1 MIKYGFNFL
10 WMFSKGRDDQLPQL
24 VNEKELDFLAETGFN
39 FVRIP
44 TDYRFWTNGFNYQDV
59 DERVLERIDSYL
71 EACKDRNLHMC
82 LNMHRVPGY
91 CINGNHLERDNLWL
105 DDVALDGFVYQWELF
120 AKRYKGIPN
129 KFLSFDLINEPPGV
143 GQYGFTR
150 ENHEKV
156 IRRTV
161 DAIRAIDPE
170 REIVI
175 DGIGGGN
182 IAMPEL
188 ADLGVIHSG
197 RGYQPFTISH
207 YKAEWVGNM
216 EFPEPVY
223 PGRGHGNKFW
233 DKEAFRE
240 NYQPWLEVQN
250 KGVEVHIG
258 EFGCYSKTP
267 NEVALRWFTD
277 LLSLYKELKWGYSLW
292 NFKGDFGIVEH
303 GRPGTTYEKYKGL
316 QVDRQLLELL
326 LENRVD

>member
-10 WMFSKGRDDQLPQL
+10 WMFSKGEGDRPPQP
-24 VNEKELDFLAETGFN
+24 VNVKELDFLAETGFN
-39 FVRIP
+39 FVRVP

-59 DERVLERIDSYL
+59 NESVFELIDSYL
-71 EACKDRNLHMC
+71 QACKDRNLHMC

-91 CINGNHLERDNLWL
+91 CINGNDLERDNLWL

-120 AKRYKGIPN
+120 AKRYKGVPN
-129 KFLSFDLINEPPGV
+129 KFISFDLINEPPSV

-150 ENHEKV
+150 ENHERV

-161 DAIRAIDPE
+161 AAIRAIDPD

-182 IAMPEL
+182 IAVPEL

-197 RGYQPFTISH
+197 RGYQPFNISH
-207 YKAEWVGNM
+207 YKAGWVGNI
-216 EFPEPVY
+216 EFPEPLY
-223 PGRGHGNKFW
+223 PGKGLGDQFW
-233 DKEAFRE
+233 DKEALRE
-240 NYQPWLEVQN
+240 NYRPWLDVQA

-267 NEVALRWFTD
+267 NDVALRWFTD
-277 LLSLYKELKWGYSLW
+277 LLSLYKEFQWGYSLW

-303 GRPGTTYEKYKGL
+303 GRPGATYENYKGF

-326 LENRVD
+326 LENRVN